1 MLCAGQLSADHTCP
15 RATTSPPIGPDGRR
29 CVAWRESEED
39 NLQSDHKPLL
49 WNIKCADSQRN
60 LSYENHFTSSLML
73 TELNET
79 LLLIKVS
86 QSKLFWWF
94 TSDLMNHVKQKLK
107 SGVSDTWMYY
117 SYMSF
122 YQYTDTN
129 WNTFLWD
136 WICQQ
141 TNQTQTFSSAVETL
155 NFQLVFFWKT
165 FLFFLFV
172 SSTETQPHMLTV
184 RAALSWHSDLW
195 WL

>member
-1 MLCAGQLSADHTCP
+1 MVPAQRLVTGWDHGGWGSGEKSPSGWMLCAGQLSADHTCP

-60 LSYENHFTSSLML
+60 LSYENHFTCSLML

-79 LLLIKVS
+79 PLLIKVS

-94 TSDLMNHVKQKLK
+94 TSDLMNHVKQELFCFLTLNQKLK

-117 SYMSF
+117 SWVF
-122 YQYTDTN
+122 I
-129 WNTFLWD
+129 NTLILTKIHFCETGFANEPTKHRRSLPLW
-136 WICQQ
+136 
-141 TNQTQTFSSAVETL
+141 
-155 NFQLVFFWKT
+155 K
-165 FLFFLFV
+165 
-172 SSTETQPHMLTV
+172 H
-184 RAALSWHSDLW
+184 
-195 WL
+195 

>member
-86 QSKLFWWF
+86 QSKLFCWF

-117 SYMSF
+117 SWVF
-122 YQYTDTN
+122 I
-129 WNTFLWD
+129 NTL
-136 WICQQ
+136 I
-141 TNQTQTFSSAVETL
+141 L
-155 NFQLVFFWKT
+155 
-165 FLFFLFV
+165 
-172 SSTETQPHMLTV
+172 TETHFCETGFANKPTKHRRSLP
-184 RAALSWHSDLW
+184 LW
-195 WL
+195 KH